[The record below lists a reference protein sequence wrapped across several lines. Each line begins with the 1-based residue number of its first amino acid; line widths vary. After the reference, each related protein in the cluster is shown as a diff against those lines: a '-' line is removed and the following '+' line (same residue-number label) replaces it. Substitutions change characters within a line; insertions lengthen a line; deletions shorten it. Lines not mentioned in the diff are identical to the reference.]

1 MANPLRLCEECDRL
15 IDHQDKIKVLSMT
28 HANLQKVLAEIEDI
42 VVLPSRADM
51 VLGLMDDPANLL
63 PVFEAL
69 TVLEGTAE
77 SAKQAWNRCQRQY
90 AFSSYIRV
98 CIFTLTP
105 HNLSFT
111 LTLRC
116 SDWLQECKG

>member
-1 MANPLRLCEECDRL
+1 MGEKSLSPVGLLPLLRLCEECDSL
-15 IDHQDKIKVLSMT
+15 IDHQDKIKVLSLT
-28 HANLQKVLAEIEDI
+28 HANLHKVLAELEDI

-77 SAKQAWNRCQRQY
+77 NAKQAWNRCDRTPLGVVGMPCRQCGTSLFV
-90 AFSSYIRV
+90 A
-98 CIFTLTP
+98 
-105 HNLSFT
+105 
-111 LTLRC
+111 
-116 SDWLQECKG
+116 QG